1 MSIFTLSAG
10 RNAYSNAL
18 SVAIS
23 YPRKFQRRGIL
34 DLLECIYLEMT
45 DGIISLPHLIFNIS
59 ELKSTDRGGFVWV
72 FFNCSFH
79 RCHFLMVVNNQIWY
93 ASRWNSWPS
102 GTMSSCTILATDSHT
117 TVLQPDFISYFKDPC
132 CENARFLETSFYFS
146 RLWQDCHG

>member
-59 ELKSTDRGGFVWV
+59 ELKSRRGEGSCLVGCFCL
-72 FFNCSFH
+72 FF
-79 RCHFLMVVNNQIWY
+79 FLIAVSTGAIF
-93 ASRWNSWPS
+93 SW
-102 GTMSSCTILATDSHT
+102 
-117 TVLQPDFISYFKDPC
+117 
-132 CENARFLETSFYFS
+132 
-146 RLWQDCHG
+146 